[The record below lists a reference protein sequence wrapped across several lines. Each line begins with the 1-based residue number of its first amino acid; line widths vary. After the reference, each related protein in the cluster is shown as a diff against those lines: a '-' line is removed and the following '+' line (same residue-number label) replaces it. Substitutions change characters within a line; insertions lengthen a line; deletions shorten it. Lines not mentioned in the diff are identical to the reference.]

1 MFIGAGLCS
10 IKSIDDRLCGL
21 GCGLKRKMVSPFSG
35 RKQQQT
41 LANKKPVV
49 VRLGWRNEQDD
60 DEEVKKGKKNFQFC
74 RSVVSFSGEY
84 QFCSKFILN
93 RTTTIHNVCPPQF
106 FFPNSLR
113 ALVALVAVGVG
124 IGGGDI

>member
-60 DEEVKKGKKNFQFC
+60 DEEVKKGKKTFNFA
-74 RSVVSFSGEY
+74 VVLFRFLGNISF
-84 QFCSKFILN
+84 
-93 RTTTIHNVCPPQF
+93 
-106 FFPNSLR
+106 
-113 ALVALVAVGVG
+113 AVNLF
-124 IGGGDI
+124 